1 MIVSMSLVRAIH
13 LASCMLLLGE
23 VVFRMFVVGPALA
36 QVMGKVRSPLDLLDR
51 RLPSLTIYSLVVSF
65 VSGCFWLW
73 LVAARVSDANL
84 IDALHSEILGT
95 VLGKTEFGLLW
106 KVRLAIMTGFVA
118 VLFLKKQWTQCLKLS
133 LAAALLA
140 TLSLAGH
147 AGAGIG
153 EARWIQLTND
163 TLHLIA
169 AGIWPAGLAP
179 FSLFLTQV
187 LQAER
192 PGEIYVAAWVT
203 RRFSFLSLV
212 TVGSLAITGVVNGYF
227 LVGTFH
233 ALVAT
238 VYGRLL
244 VLKVGLIAVMVLI
257 AAFNLL
263 WLKPR
268 IRVAAESA
276 APGKS
281 LGLLRSLRRTVLTEL
296 SLGIIVIIVVGVLG
310 ITPPSAHL

>member
-13 LASCMLLLGE
+13 LASCMLPLGE
-23 VVFRMFVVGPALA
+23 VVVRLFVVGPALA
-36 QVMGKVRSPLDLLDR
+36 QVMGEVRGPLDLLDR
-51 RLPSLTIYSLVVSF
+51 RLPRLTIYSLVVSF

-84 IDALHSEILGT
+84 IDALHPEFLGM

-106 KVRLAIMTGFVA
+106 KVRLAIMAGFVA
-118 VLFLKKQWTQCLKLS
+118 VLFLKKQWTEFLELS

-153 EARWIQLTND
+153 EAHWIQLTND
-163 TLHLIA
+163 TLHLVA

-187 LQAER
+187 LQAKR
-192 PGEIYVAAWVT
+192 PAEIYVAAWVT

-257 AAFNLL
+257 GAFNLL

-276 APGKS
+276 ALGKS
-281 LGLLRSLRRTVLTEL
+281 LGLLRSLRRSVLTEL
-296 SLGIIVIIVVGVLG
+296 SLGIIVITVVGVLG
-310 ITPPSAHL
+310 ITPPSADL